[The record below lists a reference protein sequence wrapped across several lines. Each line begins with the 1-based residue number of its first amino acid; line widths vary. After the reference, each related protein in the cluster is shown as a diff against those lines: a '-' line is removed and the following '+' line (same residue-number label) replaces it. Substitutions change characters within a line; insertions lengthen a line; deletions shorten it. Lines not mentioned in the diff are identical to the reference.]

1 MKQCVPYR
9 NWLVNDCRV
18 LNYWIIQ
25 EFIIT
30 WSFTNFWNAKIEC
43 IQIPNSC
50 MVNKMNFGWSYK
62 QENWNLFKNTFLN
75 NSWSSCSF
83 TYDSYSIVPKSR
95 GVYLII
101 SSPLESNSKDSY
113 QAPFDTMATPLYI
126 GHSINLQNRFKT
138 HTSK

>member
-1 MKQCVPYR
+1 
-9 NWLVNDCRV
+9 
-18 LNYWIIQ
+18 
-25 EFIIT
+25 
-30 WSFTNFWNAKIEC
+30 
-43 IQIPNSC
+43 

-62 QENWNLFKNTFLN
+62 QEHWNLFKNTFLN

-83 TYDSYSIVPKSR
+83 IYDSYSIVPKSR

-126 GHSINLQNRFKT
+126 GYSLNLQDRFKT
-138 HTSK
+138 HTSNKADTISAKLKWNRGTTKFWFTLNFLKL